1 MSLFS
6 RPRRPGPGR
15 RKSGESALGGRG
27 IAIAVLVTVSSASF
41 ALGFFVGRAAEREAP
56 AEVITLPIGPE
67 ETAAPEAPKETEKQQ
82 RESLRPVLQAPYPP
96 PGREENHAV
105 IRQNPEGHD
114 EPGTADTYSVQVGAY
129 SDNTDAEKIQENLL
143 VKGYNAYIVKST
155 DRGRK
160 TIYRVRVG
168 DFNNKADAKRMV
180 LKLKRLEGKSTFIS
194 EGR

>member
-15 RKSGESALGGRG
+15 RKIGESALGGRG
-27 IAIAVLVTVSSASF
+27 IAIAVLAIVSSASF
-41 ALGFFVGRAAEREAP
+41 ALGFFVGRAAEHGAP
-56 AEVITLPIGPE
+56 AEVITLPVGPE
-67 ETAAPEAPKETEKQQ
+67 ETAAPEETARRR
-82 RESLRPVLQAPYPP
+82 RESLRPVVRAPYPP
-96 PGREENHAV
+96 PGREETPSV
-105 IRQNPEGHD
+105 IRESPEGPD
-114 EPGTADTYSVQVGAY
+114 GRGTADTYSVQVGAY
-129 SDNTDAEKIQENLL
+129 SDNADAEKIQENLL
-143 VKGYNAYIVKST
+143 GKGYNAYIVKST